1 MKNAI
6 VLLSGGLDSSTMLAI
21 VKEKGYNPYCI
32 SFDYGQ
38 KHKIELERAT
48 ELVDYINGQVIVDE
62 VAFGEL
68 AVGVRQVAAREK
80 LTLLELLQDFLQNKK
95 FE

>member
-38 KHKIELERAT
+38 KQSIELQFAKKAK
-48 ELVDYINGQVIVDE
+48 DAIAPKAMHMIVKIDLKI
-62 VAFGEL
+62 FGKSL
-68 AVGVRQVAAREK
+68 FFFYRI
-80 LTLLELLQDFLQNKK
+80 LTIYQ
-95 FE
+95 